1 MRMKL
6 RANAKINLTL
16 DIVGKRADGYHLL
29 DSIMQSVSLCDI
41 INIEKSGDI
50 TVLCDNGD
58 ISGDSNICYKAAVK
72 FFEETKICGGAK
84 IEIEKHIPL
93 AAGMGGGSADAA
105 AVICALD
112 KIYQT
117 NLSVS
122 ELCEIALAVGADV
135 PFCVVGGTARVQG
148 IGEKIAPL
156 PLYNDGVFLLI
167 KRGEKLSTADMFKKI
182 DAMDKIPAT
191 THTAVEAL
199 ERGDMECFYKN
210 ISNDFSLVDH
220 DDAMLEDINATYPRI
235 ASLSGSGPTV
245 FAVYDN
251 VCEANRASEKLK
263 QKGYNPIIAEP
274 VDRGIIFE

>member
-29 DSIMQSVSLCDI
+29 DSIMQSVSLCDTI
-41 INIEKSGDI
+41 TVEKGGEI

-58 ISGDSNICYKAAVK
+58 ISGDSNICYKAAVR

-122 ELCEIALAVGADV
+122 ELCEIALSVGADV

-167 KRGEKLSTADMFKKI
+167 KRGEKLSTADMFRKI

-199 ERGDMECFYKN
+199 EHGDMERFYRN
-210 ISNDFSLVDH
+210 ISNDFSIVDH
-220 DDAMLEDINATYPRI
+220 DDAMLGDINATHPRV

-251 VCEANRASEKLK
+251 LSEANRAAEELR
-263 QKGYNPIIAEP
+263 QKGYSPIIAEP
-274 VDRGIIFE
+274 MDSGIIFE